1 MSLSLKKDLVK
12 PYGGYFWGWQVLG
25 FLLPIGGLLF
35 FIYGLIWCKTV
46 EPFEHDLEPLFNEE
60 MGAFTKKGNAI
71 NAAPESEASAEGT
84 EKVE

>member
-1 MSLSLKKDLVK
+1 VSLSLKKDLVT

-46 EPFEHDLEPLFNEE
+46 EPFEHDLEPLFNEDLGKVNAEPKAIESQLE
-60 MGAFTKKGNAI
+60 MEKCGD
-71 NAAPESEASAEGT
+71 GT
-84 EKVE
+84 TVN